1 MEIRSKIPEGTAT
14 EKSMA
19 LSIDNFFATFKN
31 HMLSRFTSS
40 VIVEYQ
46 KPVFVIF
53 PLIQKN
59 AADVIPLFE
68 RFAIVAPE

>member
-1 MEIRSKIPEGTAT
+1 
-14 EKSMA
+14 MA

-31 HMLSRFTSS
+31 NVLSRFTSS

-53 PLIQKN
+53 PLIQKKN